1 MGTAIGTVIGSIRTL
16 ARQPGQD
23 RATIGSMSE
32 PDAVPL
38 PRDGEVFFDVRG
50 DARSMRLSWY
60 ADSRVAVFSIWQGS
74 RCTGTFRLPFTDLAR
89 MVQTLQSG
97 PPMPAGPRG
106 AAPEPSY
113 HPTAEHPYADGHA
126 WEQDRAGA
134 PGYVDSSAYGADPG
148 YGADPAYGADPG
160 YGPDR
165 GYRADQGFGAGQSYP
180 ADHGY
185 AAEPGY
191 SSGRDYAAGANY
203 GADNSYEAAPPYG
216 TAGDYGRS
224 GEYGPSSEYSAPA
237 PDYGYPAQPGAGI
250 GLSDYDP
257 PGYSDRPNY
266 AEPPR
271 NQGGGAHR
279 RTSHADGS
287 ASHADG
293 SASHADGS
301 ASFADGRA
309 SFADGRGDPL
319 LAEPEAESVP
329 DTAMMSFPSVPARN
343 SPAGYR

>member
-1 MGTAIGTVIGSIRTL
+1 VIGSIRTL
-16 ARQPGQD
+16 AGQPGRD
-23 RATIGSMSE
+23 RATIGNMSE

-89 MVQTLQSG
+89 MVQALQSG

-106 AAPEPSY
+106 AAAEPS
-113 HPTAEHPYADGHA
+113 HSPTTEHPYADGHA
-126 WEQDRAGA
+126 WGQARPSA
-134 PGYVDSSAYGADPG
+134 PAYADGSAYDADPG
-148 YGADPAYGADPG
+148 YGADQGHGADHGYGAD
-160 YGPDR
+160 R
-165 GYRADQGFGAGQSYP
+165 SYRADQGYGPRQSR

-191 SSGRDYAAGANY
+191 SGGRDYAASANY
-203 GADNSYEAAPPYG
+203 GTNNSYDAAPPYG
-216 TAGDYGRS
+216 TGSDYGRPNEYGAAQDVTRADYGAS
-224 GEYGPSSEYSAPA
+224 RDFGVSAENSATGEYGLAR
-237 PDYGYPAQPGAGI
+237 DYGYPAQPGAGQPGADS

-266 AEPPR
+266 AEPSR
-271 NQGGGAHR
+271 YQGGGAHR
-279 RTSHADGS
+279 RPRYPDGS
-287 ASHADG
+287 A
-293 SASHADGS
+293 
-301 ASFADGRA
+301 
-309 SFADGRGDPL
+309 DPV
-319 LAEPEAESVP
+319 LAEPEPESMP